1 MPVRMVEVLRS
12 GVVESIHYGDAV
24 AIRADGQ
31 VICSIGDHER
41 ITFFRSTSKPLQA
54 IYFLE
59 TGIVE
64 KFGLDLKE
72 VAIISSSHI
81 GENEHIQTLKGIL
94 GKIGED
100 ESVLKCGIHEPISK
114 EAAGRIAASGGKLTV
129 LHNNCSGKHIGLIA
143 TSKTK
148 GYEIEGY
155 YKENH
160 SVQIGA
166 QSIIAEFA
174 NLEPSTMQKGFDGCG
189 VPVIAAPLKNLAQA
203 YANLCNN
210 EFMGGKYIKSQN
222 YLLSAMTMYPEM
234 IGGKGRTDSEL
245 MKQFG
250 GRIICKLG
258 DEGVFCVG
266 VIGKGIGIA
275 LKIEDGSM
283 RALGPA
289 VINLLINLGI
299 IGNNEVNELEKIW
312 RPPVINHKGDIV
324 GEIHPL

>member
-31 VICSIGDHER
+31 IICSIGDHDR
-41 ITFFRSTSKPLQA
+41 LTFFRSTSKPLQA

-59 TGIVE
+59 SGIAT
-64 KFGLDLKE
+64 KYGLDLKE

-81 GENEHIQTLKGIL
+81 GESDHIETLKGIL

-100 ESVLKCGIHEPISK
+100 KAVLKCGIHEPLSK
-114 EAAGRIAASGGKLTV
+114 EASSKIAASGGKLTV
-129 LHNNCSGKHIGLIA
+129 LHNNCSGKHIGFIA
-143 TSKTK
+143 TAKAK
-148 GYEIEGY
+148 NYGIEGY
-155 YKENH
+155 FNENH

-166 QSIIAEFA
+166 QNIVTEFA
-174 NLEPSTMQKGFDGCG
+174 NIDPSMIQKGFDGCG
-189 VPVIAAPLKNLAQA
+189 VPVIAAPLKNLALA

-210 EFMGGKYIKSQN
+210 GFKEGKYITSQN
-222 YLLSAMTMYPEM
+222 YLISAMTMYPEM
-234 IGGKGRTDSEL
+234 IGGRGRTDTEL

-266 VIGKGIGIA
+266 IIGKAIGIA
-275 LKIEDGSM
+275 IKIDDGSM

-289 VINLLINLGI
+289 VLNLLIKFGI
-299 IGNNEVNELEKIW
+299 INDTEINGLEKIW
-312 RPPVINHKGDIV
+312 KPLLINHKGDVV
-324 GEIHPL
+324 GEIHPI